1 MNEISK
7 YMTTDGVNTNGSSR
21 VGSLNHMGYKD
32 IVKRVGPPTINYDG
46 AHDKVNVEWIF
57 KVNGDIFTL
66 YDYKSWSETYTFDL
80 LNHWSVGGFENTDE
94 NTIHSKKMRKLIFKM
109 FDEKEIR
116 FSTAEKLLNKL
127 SKTEKKWKK

>member
-57 KVNGDIFTL
+57 KVNSDIFTL
-66 YDYKSWSETYTFDL
+66 YDYKSWSETYTFEQ

-94 NTIHSKKMRKLIFKM
+94 NMQILIDYLVLWTDQAKIYNTLKKN
-109 FDEKEIR
+109 EKVNI
-116 FSTAEKLLNKL
+116 
-127 SKTEKKWKK
+127 

>member
-7 YMTTDGVNTNGSSR
+7 YMTTDGINTNGSSR

-94 NTIHSKKMRKLIFKM
+94 NMQILIDYLVLWTDQAKIYNTLKKN
-109 FDEKEIR
+109 EKVNI
-116 FSTAEKLLNKL
+116 
-127 SKTEKKWKK
+127 

>member
-66 YDYKSWSETYTFDL
+66 YDYKSWSETYTFEQ
-80 LNHWSVGGFENTDE
+80 LNHWSVGGFESTDE
-94 NTIHSKKMRKLIFKM
+94 L
-109 FDEKEIR
+109 
-116 FSTAEKLLNKL
+116 KL
-127 SKTEKKWKK
+127 SSFHTNENMQILIDYLVLWTDQAKIYNTLKKNEEVDI

>member
-94 NTIHSKKMRKLIFKM
+94 NMQILIDYLVLWTDQAKIYNTLKKN
-109 FDEKEIR
+109 EKVNI
-116 FSTAEKLLNKL
+116 
-127 SKTEKKWKK
+127 

>member
-57 KVNGDIFTL
+57 KVNSDIFTL

-94 NTIHSKKMRKLIFKM
+94 NMQILIDYLVLWTDQAKIYNTLKKN
-109 FDEKEIR
+109 EKVNI
-116 FSTAEKLLNKL
+116 
-127 SKTEKKWKK
+127 

>member
-1 MNEISK
+1 
-7 YMTTDGVNTNGSSR
+7 
-21 VGSLNHMGYKD
+21 MGYKD

-57 KVNGDIFTL
+57 KVNSDIFTL

-94 NTIHSKKMRKLIFKM
+94 NMQILIDYLVLWTDQAKIYNTLKKN
-109 FDEKEIR
+109 EKVNI
-116 FSTAEKLLNKL
+116 
-127 SKTEKKWKK
+127 

>member
-7 YMTTDGVNTNGSSR
+7 YMTTDGINTNGSSR
-21 VGSLNHMGYKD
+21 IGSLNHMEYKD

-66 YDYKSWSETYTFDL
+66 YDYKSWSETYTREQ
-80 LNHWSVGGFENTDE
+80 LNHWSVGGFDDTDRPQYSYKKSVDE
-94 NTIHSKKMRKLIFKM
+94 NMQILIDYLVLWTDQAKIYNTLKKN
-109 FDEKEIR
+109 EKVNI
-116 FSTAEKLLNKL
+116 
-127 SKTEKKWKK
+127 

>member
-32 IVKRVGPPTINYDG
+32 IVKRVGPPTINYNG

-94 NTIHSKKMRKLIFKM
+94 NMQILIDYLVLWTDQAKIYNTLKKN
-109 FDEKEIR
+109 EKVNI
-116 FSTAEKLLNKL
+116 
-127 SKTEKKWKK
+127 

>member
-21 VGSLNHMGYKD
+21 IGSLNHMEYKD

-94 NTIHSKKMRKLIFKM
+94 NMQILIDYLVLWTDQAKIYNTLKKN
-109 FDEKEIR
+109 EKVNI
-116 FSTAEKLLNKL
+116 
-127 SKTEKKWKK
+127 

>member
-46 AHDKVNVEWIF
+46 AYDKVNVEWIF
-57 KVNGDIFTL
+57 KVNSDIFTL
-66 YDYKSWSETYTFDL
+66 YDYKSWSETYTFEQ

-94 NTIHSKKMRKLIFKM
+94 NMQILIDYLVLWTDQAKIYNTLKKN
-109 FDEKEIR
+109 EKVNI
-116 FSTAEKLLNKL
+116 
-127 SKTEKKWKK
+127 

>member
-7 YMTTDGVNTNGSSR
+7 YMTTDGINTNGSSR
-21 VGSLNHMGYKD
+21 IGSLNHMEYKD

-66 YDYKSWSETYTFDL
+66 YDYKSWSETYTREQ
-80 LNHWSVGGFENTDE
+80 LNHWSVGGFANTDE
-94 NTIHSKKMRKLIFKM
+94 NMQILIDYLVLWTDQAKIYNTLKKN
-109 FDEKEIR
+109 EKVNI
-116 FSTAEKLLNKL
+116 
-127 SKTEKKWKK
+127 

>member
-57 KVNGDIFTL
+57 KVNSDIFTL

-94 NTIHSKKMRKLIFKM
+94 NMQILIDYLVIWTDQAKIYNTLKKN
-109 FDEKEIR
+109 EKVNI
-116 FSTAEKLLNKL
+116 
-127 SKTEKKWKK
+127 